1 MLPAPCCLCACCTCA
16 CRTLHAACCLC
27 ACCMLYAACAH
38 AARAH
43 VAVTCACLMLPTACC
58 TCTCRCNVRRY
69 ENDGIF
75 DKFRCSWSPDSRYF
89 VTGSYSNL
97 YDFLP
102 PSLRKACSDVY
113 ICNHRR
119 CRLHCM
125 ITSPKHSLRAKPHV
139 RRVHACVCNGRCGRM
154 RLRPLCGC
162 SFTVIDRN
170 SKVSSTLEA
179 THNPT
184 YRTVRLRTIPL
195 TARSAYAQS
204 HLPHGPPTHNPT

>member
-1 MLPAPCCLCACCTCA
+1 MARARGLAERTRAACASTIMRSSTSSVACCLLPAPCCLCACCMCA
-16 CRTLHAACCLC
+16 CR
-27 ACCMLYAACAH
+27 MLLPHAACAH

-97 YDFLP
+97 YEFLP
-102 PSLRKACSDVY
+102 PSLRTACSDVY

-125 ITSPKHSLRAKPHV
+125 ITSPKHSLRARTHV
-139 RRVHACVCNGRCGRM
+139 RRVHACVCNGRRGRM
-154 RLRPLCGC
+154 RLRHCAAAA
-162 SFTVIDRN
+162 SR
-170 SKVSSTLEA
+170 
-179 THNPT
+179 
-184 YRTVRLRTIPL
+184 
-195 TARSAYAQS
+195 
-204 HLPHGPPTHNPT
+204 

>member
-1 MLPAPCCLCACCTCA
+1 MYSGVLRDRNRGGRTARARGLAERTRAAWAKRNNEIVDKLGRMLPAPCCLCACCTCA

-43 VAVTCACLMLPTACC
+43 VAVTRACPMLPAACC
-58 TCTCRCNVRRY
+58 TCACRCNVRRY

-139 RRVHACVCNGRCGRM
+139 RRVHACVCNGRRGRM
-154 RLRPLCGC
+154 RLRHCAAAA
-162 SFTVIDRN
+162 SR
-170 SKVSSTLEA
+170 
-179 THNPT
+179 
-184 YRTVRLRTIPL
+184 
-195 TARSAYAQS
+195 
-204 HLPHGPPTHNPT
+204 